1 MRHGTVRRRNTD
13 LPHLESISR
22 IQNIPIVESSWAYAN
37 QFYTGLKRS
46 NSFAAWGCET
56 AERSINFA
64 FDSTVPLAVGILGNG
79 PISAMDKLVCKSL
92 DILDQ
97 RVPSLYL
104 PPQMMYWNTKQ
115 YMNTKLVTPM
125 LKRADSVKY
134 LGNQVLTSKYTEFA
148 ADSLDNALNVAD
160 KYVDTYLPAESGTE
174 DAEIKQAKVSEQ
186 NSGKAVKTLHHVD
199 RLSRKLKR
207 RITRHAI
214 AEAKALKKQ
223 SKEAIHVMV
232 YVAEL
237 IATDPKLALKKAQ
250 ELWAALSKDEPENQA
265 RPQTVEQ
272 LIVMI
277 TRETARRLVH
287 LINHTS
293 SRMTKLPN
301 QINRTARGI
310 TIQFLHVADTL
321 VKRIHLEGVKNRAM
335 NEAKSQYEKLRSI
348 LQFLNAFAN
357 NTLERLAIT
366 VAGGSSTTHSQLPT
380 RKTKQNSDQTNFGFA
395 PTTPVPPKST
405 PPNSTPPENEN
416 KNSSPN
422 RNKHSTNTVTKRNN
436 NHRPEIK
443 SNNHNNSHSLHPV
456 ENSNTNYSSFE

>member
-22 IQNIPIVESSWAYAN
+22 IQNIPIVETSWTYAN
-37 QFYTGLKRS
+37 QFYTSLKRS

-56 AERSINFA
+56 AERSINLA

-79 PISAMDKLVCKSL
+79 PISAVDKLICKSL

-97 RVPSLYL
+97 RVPSLHL

-125 LKRADSVKY
+125 LKRADSVKF

-160 KYVDTYLPAESGTE
+160 KYVEKYLPAESGTE
-174 DAEIKQAKVSEQ
+174 DAEIKQAKANEQ

-265 RPQTVEQ
+265 RPQTLEQ

-301 QINRTARGI
+301 QINRTARGV

-321 VKRIHLEGVKNRAM
+321 VKKIHLEGVKNRAM

-366 VAGGSSTTHSQLPT
+366 VAGGSTNTHSQLPS
-380 RKTKQNSDQTNFGFA
+380 RKTKPQIASE
-395 PTTPVPPKST
+395 TPVSPKST
-405 PPNSTPPENEN
+405 PLDNEN
-416 KNSSPN
+416 KHSSPN
-422 RNKHSTNTVTKRNN
+422 RNKHSTNTVVIKRNN
-436 NHRPEIK
+436 NHRSEIK
-443 SNNHNNSHSLHPV
+443 SNNHNNSHSPHSV
-456 ENSNTNYSSFE
+456 ENSNTNKDSFE